1 MVYPVAVIELLEV
14 IAPPQL
20 SAPHVIA
27 FAPQV
32 KVPLDVIEAAENV
45 PLAVILSVFKSPHV
59 AAFIPHDMVPDEL
72 TDAHA
77 SAPHVIAFDPQLK
90 VPLDVIEAAEKVPL
104 AVILSDLK
112 SPQVIAFVPQ
122 EKVPDALTDVHVT
135 AAHVMGWSTMV
146 LQ

>member
-1 MVYPVAVIELLEV
+1 MLLLAVIVDKHE
-14 IAPPQL
+14 
-20 SAPHVIA
+20 SAPQVIA
-27 FAPQV
+27 FDPQV

-59 AAFIPHDMVPDEL
+59 AAFIPQEKVPDEL

-77 SAPHVIAFDPQLK
+77 SAPHVIAF
-90 VPLDVIEAAEKVPL
+90 
-104 AVILSDLK
+104 
-112 SPQVIAFVPQ
+112 VPQ
-122 EKVPDALTDVHVT
+122 EKVPDALMDVHAT